1 MATKIYFPLPRYP
14 VTPLRP
20 PSADR
25 RLPRPTSQ
33 SVSFT
38 APPPP
43 TGPPPTTTGTALTIP
58 CALPITPRVPP
69 PRKVAPPP
77 LPPKSNKN
85 RGALLSDIR
94 KGTKLKKTV
103 TNDRSA
109 PRI

>member
-1 MATKIYFPLPRYP
+1 MITKIYLLLPRYP

-25 RLPRPTSQ
+25 RLSRPTSQ
-33 SVSFT
+33 FVSFT

-43 TGPPPTTTGTALTIP
+43 TGPPPTTPGAPPTTPSAPPT
-58 CALPITPRVPP
+58 TPRAPP

-77 LPPKSNKN
+77 RPPKPNKN

-94 KGTKLKKTV
+94 KGSKLKKTI